1 MKKSI
6 IYIVAIFVFLMAV
19 FTSCNFAYA
28 EKFDINDGGW
38 APNSQTEAK
47 DATKLQNIGNTIIGA
62 IRAVGTIISVAVF
75 AVLGIKYMTGSVE
88 ERAEYKKTMMPY
100 LIGAFL
106 LFGIT
111 TFLGT
116 IVNLLQS
123 LV

>member
-1 MKKSI
+1 
-6 IYIVAIFVFLMAV
+6 MAL
-19 FTSCNFAYA
+19 FMSCNFVYA
-28 EKFDINDGGW
+28 KSTKGNKDTGTSEKFDVNDDGW

-47 DATKLQNIGNTIIGA
+47 DAAKLQNIGNTIIGA

-116 IVNLLQS
+116 IVNLVQS

>member
-6 IYIVAIFVFLMAV
+6 IYIVSIFVFLMTV

-28 EKFDINDGGW
+28 EKFDINDDGW

-47 DATKLQNIGNTIIGA
+47 DATKLQNVGNTIIGA
-62 IRAVGTIISVAVF
+62 I
-75 AVLGIKYMTGSVE
+75 
-88 ERAEYKKTMMPY
+88 KTMMPY

-116 IVNLLQS
+116 IINLVQS

>member
-6 IYIVAIFVFLMAV
+6 IYIVSILVFLMTV

-28 EKFDINDGGW
+28 EKFDINDDGW

-47 DATKLQNIGNTIIGA
+47 DATKLQNVGNTIIGA
-62 IRAVGTIISVAVF
+62 IRVVGTIISVAVF

-116 IVNLLQS
+116 IINLVQS

>member
-6 IYIVAIFVFLMAV
+6 IYIVSIFAFLMTV

-28 EKFDINDGGW
+28 EKFDINDDGW

-47 DATKLQNIGNTIIGA
+47 DATKLQNVGNTIIGA
-62 IRAVGTIISVAVF
+62 IRTVGTIISVAVF

-116 IVNLLQS
+116 IINLVQS